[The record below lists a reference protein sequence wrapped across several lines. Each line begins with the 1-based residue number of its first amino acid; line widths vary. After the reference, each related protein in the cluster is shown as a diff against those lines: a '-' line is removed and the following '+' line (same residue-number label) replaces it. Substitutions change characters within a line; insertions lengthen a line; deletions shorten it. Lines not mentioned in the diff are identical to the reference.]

1 MGDPSWSDYDQ
12 QTQKHKQDHKATAE
26 ALFTF
31 RESINEDP
39 KNTVTKMRVRW
50 WANWCVQGSLKV
62 MKDYVL

>member
-12 QTQKHKQDHKATAE
+12 QTQKHKQDNKATAE

-50 WANWCVQGSLKV
+50 WAN
-62 MKDYVL
+62 